1 VRLGDGSTAMMSPDG
16 QLVAAI
22 DPSNAAIT
30 VVPVG
35 TGRPRH
41 FVLKGFVINRV
52 HWSRDAK
59 QLYFSAPSSGHASRI
74 YRLSLDGGTPQPL
87 SPDGVNL
94 TPTGVSPDGRYLP
107 GTEVSSLRILFY
119 PTAGGAGE
127 VMPGILPDE
136 RIANWA
142 EDSTAVY
149 AYQIG
154 EDNPFPLKVFRVD
167 LKTGKR
173 QLQKIIAPGDEA
185 GIAVGAVRFTP
196 DGKTYAYTADQGLA
210 VLHVVDGLK

>member
-1 VRLGDGSTAMMSPDG
+1 
-16 QLVAAI
+16 
-22 DPSNAAIT
+22 
-30 VVPVG
+30 
-35 TGRPRH
+35 
-41 FVLKGFVINRV
+41 
-52 HWSRDAK
+52 
-59 QLYFSAPSSGHASRI
+59 
-74 YRLSLDGGTPQPL
+74 
-87 SPDGVNL
+87 
-94 TPTGVSPDGRYLP
+94 
-107 GTEVSSLRILFY
+107 
-119 PTAGGAGE
+119 
-127 VMPGILPDE
+127 MPGILPDE

-154 EDNPFPLKVFRVD
+154 KDNPFPLKVFRVD

-173 QLQKIIAPGDEA
+173 QLQKIIAPGDQA